1 MSQEYKLTKL
11 EIERLA
17 ILETDMKYVKE
28 AVTNHIPTTLSNL
41 DAKITKINLRL
52 AYASGAIAIVVVLA
66 QIAINKWGG

>member
-1 MSQEYKLTKL
+1 
-11 EIERLA
+11 
-17 ILETDMKYVKE
+17 MKYVKE